1 MKTLGGSRREA
12 AEAKRQNRAATQPRA
27 FSRYPDLPV
36 FVGEATK
43 SPLGGS
49 QRVYSAEMF
58 MDQALIEKAREGDSR
73 AIRAL
78 YDAHADRVYA
88 VVRRLAGDD
97 AEAEDWAQEAWLR
110 VFRAL
115 PHFRGEARLGTW
127 IHRIAINSALHGRR
141 RERLRLGS
149 MTSLNGASEPVARVD
164 RPLLRLGLAEAVDRL
179 PDGMRRV
186 LVLHDVEGYTHEE
199 IADLLGVTTGTCKS
213 QLFKARA
220 KLRQMLEPAAHRY
233 EGEEVCST

>member
-1 MKTLGGSRREA
+1 
-12 AEAKRQNRAATQPRA
+12 
-27 FSRYPDLPV
+27 
-36 FVGEATK
+36 
-43 SPLGGS
+43 
-49 QRVYSAEMF
+49 
-58 MDQALIEKAREGDSR
+58 MDQSLIEKAKEGDSR

-88 VVRRLAGDD
+88 VIRRLAGDD

-115 PHFRGEARLGTW
+115 PGFRGESRLGTW

-141 RERLRLGS
+141 RERRRLDS
-149 MTSLNGASEPVARVD
+149 MTSMDGVPEPAATMD
-164 RPLLRLGLAEAVDRL
+164 RPLLRLDLVEAVDRL
-179 PDGMRRV
+179 PARMRRV

-199 IADLLGVTTGTCKS
+199 IAEMLGVTAGTCKS